1 MLQTPCLGGARI
13 IGPRGRRGNGV
24 FKRKPMLLGFR
35 AQSGTY
41 LIAYVT
47 STDRFH
53 LQISCA
59 LMYASLVEFEM

>member
-24 FKRKPMLLGFR
+24 FKRKSMLLGFR

-47 STDRFH
+47 RFH

-59 LMYASLVEFEM
+59 LMYTSLVEFKM